1 MSKQPDPA
9 AVAVTS
15 PASPSAPT
23 PTQSLWPRGL
33 QQLIR
38 ESGIAIALLLLV
50 VTFSI
55 MSPLFL
61 TPGNISNIFTQIAIN
76 VCLAVGMTFV
86 ILIGGIDLSVGSLTA
101 LCAVVAG
108 TVLKIEEIPVEA
120 AILLAV
126 LTSVGVGVLCGFI
139 NGAISS
145 LWGVPSFIVTLGML
159 NIARGAA
166 LQWTDARS
174 IYEFPDAFNEFGTS
188 GLFGMPSLFLV
199 ALALVVVAWVVLT
212 RTVFGRLIYAIGNNE
227 EAVRLA
233 GHNLLVY
240 KILAFTIGGASVGI
254 AAVLYM
260 TRLTVASPIL
270 GIGFE
275 LNAIAA
281 VIIGGTSLSGGR
293 GSIVGTLLGAC
304 IIGVLAN
311 GLVLIGVGDFIRQ
324 MITGGVIILAVIL
337 DTYRLRSTRR
347 G

>member
-1 MSKQPDPA
+1 MPKQPSTDTTA
-9 AVAVTS
+9 LAT
-15 PASPSAPT
+15 PT
-23 PTQSLWPRGL
+23 PTQSLLPKGL
-33 QQLIR
+33 QQIVR
-38 ESGIAIALLLLV
+38 DSGIAIALLLLV
-50 VTFSI
+50 ITFSVL
-55 MSPLFL
+55 SPLFL

-108 TVLKIEEIPVEA
+108 TVLKIEGLSVGV
-120 AILLAV
+120 AILLAI
-126 LTSVGVGVLCGFI
+126 LTSIAVGVVCGLI

-159 NIARGAA
+159 NIARGGA

-188 GLFGMPSLFLV
+188 SLFGMPSLFLV
-199 ALALVVVAWVVLT
+199 ALALVIIAWIVLT

-233 GHNLLVY
+233 GHNLLAY
-240 KILAFTIGGASVGI
+240 KILAFTIGGASVGV

-293 GSIVGTLLGAC
+293 GSIIGTLLGAC

-337 DTYRLRSTRR
+337 DTYRLRSMRR
-347 G
+347 GG